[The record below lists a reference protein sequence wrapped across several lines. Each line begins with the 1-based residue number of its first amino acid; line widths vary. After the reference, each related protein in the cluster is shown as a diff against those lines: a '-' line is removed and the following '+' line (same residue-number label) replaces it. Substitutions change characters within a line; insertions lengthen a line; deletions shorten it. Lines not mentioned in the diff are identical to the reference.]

1 MLQDCTKRQF
11 LDTRILYIYIGKT
24 WGIIMGYLDIS
35 AINVCE
41 KPSTVSSVTTTENQ
55 NVIFQNQN
63 KVSGTKP
70 QNTEKL
76 VFKTNSKWCYD
87 VFEFYPNGKI
97 KSWTNAWS
105 GDGEHIKN
113 KYEYD
118 EKGRVLK
125 ETFYDPSDDKQQ
137 KVAFTIVYNYENG
150 KLVSQTYVEDNETY
164 PVTKADIEHCN
175 INSANKQLDYLL
187 NNKRY

>member
-1 MLQDCTKRQF
+1 ME
-11 LDTRILYIYIGKT
+11 
-24 WGIIMGYLDIS
+24 YLNIS
-35 AINVCE
+35 AINKFE
-41 KPSTVSSVTTTENQ
+41 RPSMVSNVTTTESQ

-63 KVSGTKP
+63 KLSETKP

-76 VFKTNSKWCYD
+76 VFKTHKKWDYD
-87 VFEFYPNGKI
+87 IFEFYPNGKI
-97 KSWTNAWS
+97 KSWTNACS

-118 EKGRVLK
+118 EKGRLLK
-125 ETFYDPSDDKQQ
+125 NTFYDSSDDEQQ
-137 KVAFTIVYNYENG
+137 KVEFTIVYNYENG
-150 KLVSQTYVEDNETY
+150 KLVSLTFVEDNETY
-164 PVTKADIEHCN
+164 PETEADIEYCN

>member
-1 MLQDCTKRQF
+1 
-11 LDTRILYIYIGKT
+11 
-24 WGIIMGYLDIS
+24 MGYLNIS
-35 AINVCE
+35 AINKFE
-41 KPSTVSSVTTTENQ
+41 RPSMVSNVTTTESQ

-63 KVSGTKP
+63 KLSETKP

-76 VFKTNSKWCYD
+76 VFKTDKKWEYD
-87 VFEFYPNGKI
+87 IFEFYPNGKI

-118 EKGRVLK
+118 EKGRLLK
-125 ETFYDPSDDKQQ
+125 NTFYDSSDDEQQ
-137 KVAFTIVYNYENG
+137 KVEFTIVYNYENG
-150 KLVSQTYVEDNETY
+150 KLVSLTFVEDNKTY
-164 PVTKADIEHCN
+164 PETEADIEYCN